1 MMTVQSNNMERFG
14 GYNGMKR
21 DYLELLRD
29 GSPQSVLAMAA
40 AATNR
45 FNRFCIVETGTD
57 INEAFGLLHKQY
69 AL

>member
-1 MMTVQSNNMERFG
+1 
-14 GYNGMKR
+14 MKR

-40 AATNR
+40 ADTNR
-45 FNRFCIVETGTD
+45 FNPFCIVETGTD
-57 INEAFGLLHKQY
+57 INEAFGLLRKHY

>member
-1 MMTVQSNNMERFG
+1 MERFG
-14 GYNGMKR
+14 GYNDMKR

-40 AATNR
+40 AATNG
-45 FNRFCIVETGTD
+45 FNRFCIVVTSTD
-57 INEAFGLLHKQY
+57 INEAFGLLRKHY

>member
-1 MMTVQSNNMERFG
+1 MERFG
-14 GYNGMKR
+14 GYNDMKR

-45 FNRFCIVETGTD
+45 LVRILMRRLDCYVSIMHYEVT
-57 INEAFGLLHKQY
+57 
-69 AL
+69 